1 VAESSAS
8 TATPEKEKKKLS
20 GFSKLMSATK
30 GHKSSSSS
38 THSTG
43 TAASNVGGA
52 TTSSRSSVKSPVLS
66 ATGAEHDKKLAS
78 NMDRLSI
85 SSTKGSKENN
95 GQRRITFITEQVS
108 HHPPISS
115 FFVECKDSG
124 VQLCGVDQLSA
135 KFTGTSIRVYP
146 GEANKGI
153 FVKLTEDALAGPQ
166 LAGEEYQITHPTA
179 SLNGLLRGAL
189 WVAICDTLFITCRGG
204 SRQNDNGKRLRSIV
218 EYKEESW
225 LTKAKY
231 FLEGVIYEYDMSKG
245 EAGVEEFKTIKEVP
259 SDRIVG
265 TFEGSWKGKIT
276 WKRKGEKVRGWLRS
290 WYLGAQTLMRILFL
304 LCVPRN
310 RVFSSISTKSSPFQ
324 RLFVRSLHKMRWSLA
339 RSGRL
344 SLQRSSPKTSP
355 ERRGTSRELSRPSE
369 RRLPTARGTE
379 RNSSHASSRWT
390 SPMGGRVSP
399 RRAEVLWME
408 RRSYWVM
415 AREKMYPKR
424 KGLKPRRLLWARR
437 EARNHERKRTT
448 KAATTMM
455 MQTASP
461 AQKAN

>member
-1 VAESSAS
+1 MQLNADGNLLPVQCVNVPNPTPLPLVNSDPSSLRSRKASRPSSVRDTTPTHTTTPSTPVAESSAS
-8 TATPEKEKKKLS
+8 TASPEKEKKKMS
-20 GFSKLMSATK
+20 GFSKLISATK
-30 GHKSSSSS
+30 SHKSSSSS

-43 TAASNVGGA
+43 TTASNLGGA
-52 TTSSRSSVKSPVLS
+52 TTSSKSSVKSPVLS
-66 ATGAEHDKKLAS
+66 ATGAEHDKKLAN

-85 SSTKGSKENN
+85 SSAKGSKENN

-153 FVKLTEDALAGPQ
+153 FVKLTEDALVGPHV
-166 LAGEEYQITHPTA
+166 AGEEYQITHPTA

-259 SDRIVG
+259 SDRVVG

-276 WKRKGEKVRGWLRS
+276 WKRKGEKVR
-290 WYLGAQTLMRILFL
+290 I
-304 LCVPRN
+304 P
-310 RVFSSISTKSSPFQ
+310 
-324 RLFVRSLHKMRWSLA
+324 
-339 RSGRL
+339 
-344 SLQRSSPKTSP
+344 
-355 ERRGTSRELSRPSE
+355 
-369 RRLPTARGTE
+369 
-379 RNSSHASSRWT
+379 
-390 SPMGGRVSP
+390 
-399 RRAEVLWME
+399 
-408 RRSYWVM
+408 
-415 AREKMYPKR
+415 
-424 KGLKPRRLLWARR
+424 
-437 EARNHERKRTT
+437 
-448 KAATTMM
+448 
-455 MQTASP
+455 
-461 AQKAN
+461 